1 MNNSLKDYHRKPTY
15 DELIQ
20 EAIIHPTDMIKYPNR
35 IATQLRNTPQLTR
48 FDDENFLDT
57 AILNSN
63 AMKQNM
69 QQTALQKATQ
79 PVARYIKTGLEQFD
93 IHDTEDAIQ
102 QQADDNTA
110 DLKDL
115 EDKKKKKDDATVD
128 IFEENLSN
136 PSKIDDIIKSTG
148 KQGGLRGFSSSA
160 SSTTPPEDYKP
171 DVTIISTPKS
181 KNTGGLRGFT
191 SSAAAAAILEDE
203 NKPDITPLKPA
214 NQIIKDINLNDVEQR
229 AEKRLKHLMIEIK
242 DNLNKGIHTT
252 EASDLFTEHFKIQN
266 IIKEIGLLKKKKLKK
281 NKTPQA
287 KEDLAVLQEQLNLI
301 LNKSK

>member
-1 MNNSLKDYHRKPTY
+1 MNNSIKDYHRKPTY

-57 AILNSN
+57 AVLNSN

-93 IHDTEDAIQ
+93 IHDTDDAIQ

-115 EDKKKKKDDATVD
+115 EDKKKKKDEAIVD
-128 IFEENLSN
+128 IFEEGLSN
-136 PSKIDDIIKSTG
+136 PSSIHDIIKQTG
-148 KQGGLRGFSSSA
+148 NLRGSGSA
-160 SSTTPPEDYKP
+160 SSTAPPADYKP
-171 DVTIISTPKS
+171 DETEIPTSKPKPKS
-181 KNTGGLRGFT
+181 KSQGNLRGLPT
-191 SSAAAAAILEDE
+191 EQEDE
-203 NKPDITPLKPA
+203 NKPDSTPLKPV
-214 NQIIKDINLNDVEQR
+214 NQIVEHIDMIELEIKANKHL
-229 AEKRLKHLMIEIK
+229 KRLITEIK
-242 DNLNKGIHTT
+242 QNIENDIHTT
-252 EASDLFTEHFKIQN
+252 DAND
-266 IIKEIGLLKKKKLKK
+266 KLKERFELQTLLTELNK
-281 NKTPQA
+281 HSKTRSKSKKSKTPQA
-287 KEDLAVLQEQLNLI
+287 IEDLADMHDI
-301 LNKSK
+301 YTKLNKILDKSK